1 MKQKSKKLIILFII
15 SFIMILGFATIVKA
29 DGEFK
34 INKET
39 DNIVL
44 NGARSYYTENKPTGE
59 TVTWSS
65 SDTNI
70 ASVDSDGKVTA
81 KAIGKATITA
91 KAGTSSATCE
101 INVVYNSYVKS
112 NITDVFLVI
121 GEYESKTIT
130 ITATDYNSQDITN
143 PEVQWKSSDESIA
156 KVDSTGKITAVKA
169 GTATITATV
178 AGGTKNI
185 NVTVTN
191 APTFTDFSKAE
202 YELVKTSGARVNL
215 HVKNVE
221 NIENIVNDNS
231 SVYFYITSQN
241 QKPEIKLAEN
251 HSIDTKDTKWI
262 KMSYDNENKYLYS
275 TGLEEYVQLN
285 QDLYLWIVE
294 EKKLEKGYYDDENK
308 YVTNKIEFV
317 VSGVKLT
324 RPKYPVYAEMFNST
338 VLADDVAQILFNLP
352 GDETKRNFTLKIGK
366 ITDNNIL
373 NGIKNN
379 NGDSW
384 NSLLEYAKNSNAI
397 FNNKLATTSLVTH
410 LTYSSLDGAEK
421 INLKLDNNA
430 YYYMYVVFDD
440 ENGKY
445 YPASGLTIA
454 KASVHND
461 DKKSWSLIFLGDN
474 DFKWD
479 DFGTAQTGTTT
490 DVNTTGTT
498 TKTTTNQKSTK
509 ANTPSKLPYTGT
521 ATIGLLIVVM
531 AGTAVFFKVKN
542 NKYKGI

>member
-44 NGARSYYTENKPTGE
+44 NGTRSYYTENKPTGE

-65 SDTNI
+65 SDANI

-202 YELVKTSGARVNL
+202 YELVETSGARVNL